1 MIKRNKCLIHL
12 DLSLTGLTE
21 YMLWHISKSLSRA
34 RSVVS
39 CHLSGNIG
47 ITNTLIEQIHGRIRC
62 KPKFLHRPIGLEVGL
77 NQADKALRTQRGRF
91 KGYDEKLI

>member
-1 MIKRNKCLIHL
+1 MIKRNKALIHL

-62 KPKFLHRPIGLEVGL
+62 KPKVSHRPIGLEIGL
-77 NQADKALRTQRGRF
+77 NPADKNLRT
-91 KGYDEKLI
+91 